1 MYIYC
6 VYVCKYQYTVLA
18 ASQMW
23 LLARILPLLIGD
35 CVDEDDKHWNL
46 YLQLMLIVDLLF
58 CPKTSH
64 DHAAY
69 LAALIN
75 DHHAEFCQ
83 LYPGKNIIPK
93 MHFMV
98 HMPKFMIR
106 YSFQTVSVDKLI
118 LITL

>member
-1 MYIYC
+1 MSVKYC
-6 VYVCKYQYTVLA
+6 NILYLQ
-18 ASQMW
+18 
-23 LLARILPLLIGD
+23 LPLLIGD
-35 CVDEDDKHWNL
+35 CVDDDDKHWNL

-75 DHHAEFCQ
+75 DYHAEFCQ
-83 LYPGKNIIPK
+83 LYEHHSKDALYGT
-93 MHFMV
+93 HAQVHDMV
-98 HMPKFMIR
+98 QFLN
-106 YSFQTVSVDKLI
+106 SVSVNKLI